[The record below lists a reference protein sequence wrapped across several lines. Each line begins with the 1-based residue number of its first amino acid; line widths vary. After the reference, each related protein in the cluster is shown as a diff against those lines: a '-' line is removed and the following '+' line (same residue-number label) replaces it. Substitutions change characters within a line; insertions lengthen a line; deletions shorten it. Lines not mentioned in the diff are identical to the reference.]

1 MTCPYPAIVNDPVLV
16 MPDTVIE
23 LLTTTGPVI
32 VPPALL
38 KNVDVSTAG
47 VASTHCE
54 VLPS

>member
-16 MPDTVIE
+16 TPDTVIE
-23 LLTTTGPVI
+23 LLTTTAPVI

-47 VASTHCE
+47 VASTH
-54 VLPS
+54 